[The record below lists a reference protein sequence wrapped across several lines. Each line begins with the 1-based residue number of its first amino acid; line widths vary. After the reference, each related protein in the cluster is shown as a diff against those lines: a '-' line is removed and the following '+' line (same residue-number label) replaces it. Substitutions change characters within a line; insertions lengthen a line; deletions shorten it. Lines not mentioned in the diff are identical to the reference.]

1 MSVGDSREGAP
12 GSGSAKPADSRQGGA
27 SGAGSARPDALR
39 GDVPPQQDVPPQK
52 VPPTEVL
59 VVLPTFNE
67 RLNLEKVVAG
77 VRRLGHDV
85 LIVDDASPDK
95 TGELADSLAA
105 ADPSIRVL
113 HRPRKLGLGSAYE
126 DAFKIGLA
134 GGSALFVE
142 MDADGSH
149 LPGNLEAIVAAARSS
164 GGLAIGS
171 RYIRGGEVVGWPFY
185 RYLLSWA
192 ANVYCR
198 LLLWLPT
205 HDCTSG
211 YRCYTRDLLTHIQL
225 DEVVSQGYSFQI
237 EMVYRARQ
245 LGYQVVE
252 TPIRFEDRVAGAS
265 KVSQG
270 EVRRALLTVLRLSLR
285 RWTRRK

>member
-1 MSVGDSREGAP
+1 VSVGESKA
-12 GSGSAKPADSRQGGA
+12 
-27 SGAGSARPDALR
+27 
-39 GDVPPQQDVPPQK
+39 
-52 VPPTEVL
+52 PPTEVL

-67 RLNLEKVVAG
+67 RPNLEKVVAG

-85 LIVDDASPDK
+85 LIVDDASPDG
-95 TGELADSLAA
+95 TGELADGLAA
-105 ADPSIRVL
+105 ADPGIRVL

-126 DAFKIGLA
+126 DAFRIGLA
-134 GGSALFVE
+134 GGSHLFVE

-149 LPGNLEAIVAAARSS
+149 LPGNLDAIVAAARAC
-164 GGLAIGS
+164 GGMGIGS
-171 RYIRGGEVVGWPFY
+171 RYIRGGEVVGWPFH

-211 YRCYTRDLLTHIQL
+211 YRCYTRDLLNHINL

-237 EMVYRARQ
+237 EMVYRARR
-245 LGYQVVE
+245 LGYRVVE

-270 EVRRALLTVLRLSLR
+270 EVRRALLTVLRLSVR
-285 RWTRRK
+285 RWTRSR